1 MHEPFKDCWILNTIV
16 RVRLEDG
23 GQKGEETHRWLNIVP
38 SSMVLIV
45 QEEKEKENFTNNI
58 EILLK
63 NLRIFRDSLGEVM
76 KGKGT

>member
-38 SSMVLIV
+38 SSMVPLVIQV
-45 QEEKEKENFTNNI
+45 
-58 EILLK
+58 
-63 NLRIFRDSLGEVM
+63 
-76 KGKGT
+76 

>member
-23 GQKGEETHRWLNIVP
+23 GQKGEEAHRWLNIVP